1 MINGISNILTSNSMV
16 NLSQNAAACVSI
28 ETAMKAIGRPTFI
41 LLDKDS
47 DAKTKKYAATKEF
60 LYQVICL
67 GVYLA
72 VIPSVFKKGSF
83 ALAKKFYKGKG
94 FENFKNA
101 NEFLKFY
108 KHFLISNKLI
118 FRFLYIVY
126 LKVFL
131 KFYKLAVRNKQDRLQ
146 ALDKGLFSKFKDKT
160 ELIDLIKSDKN
171 IKDELS
177 LQKGV
182 IETGAFIGSILG
194 LTILA
199 PQVSHYILHPIMN
212 WTGLNEKKQ
221 ENINDNKAKA
231 KLIKQFLN
239 REA

>member
-28 ETAMKAIGRPTFI
+28 ETAMKAIGRPAFI
-41 LLDKDS
+41 LLDKES

-108 KHFLISNKLI
+108 M
-118 FRFLYIVY
+118 
-126 LKVFL
+126 
-131 KFYKLAVRNKQDRLQ
+131 LAVRNKQDRLQ
-146 ALDKGLFSKFKDKT
+146 ALDKGLFSQFKDKT

-239 REA
+239 RDA